1 MARRES
7 SWDDI
12 FGSFEEE
19 FEDMRRRMN
28 SMFSRYA
35 QEDFTTENQ
44 PLIYGFSMR
53 VGPDGKAHVQEF
65 GNARGNQLESE
76 QIGREPLTDIIDEGA
91 KVKVIIELPGV
102 ELEDISLNAENNIL
116 AISVNREDRK
126 FSKKLE
132 LPSSVSP
139 DSAKATYK
147 NGVLTVVM
155 EKTESKGTSIKI
167 EKED

>member
-1 MARRES
+1 MARRVS
-7 SWDDI
+7 PWDDI

-19 FEDMRRRMN
+19 FEDMRKRMN
-28 SMFSRYA
+28 SMFSRYTM
-35 QEDFTTENQ
+35 EDFADESTQ

-53 VGPDGKAHVQEF
+53 VGPDGKAQIQEF
-65 GNARGNQLESE
+65 GNANHH
-76 QIGREPLTDIIDEGA
+76 QIENGEREPLTDIVDEGN

-102 ELEDISLNAENNIL
+102 ELEDIKLNAENSVL
-116 AISVNREDRK
+116 DISVDREDRK
-126 FSKKLE
+126 FSKKLQ

-147 NGVLTVVM
+147 NGVLTVIM
-155 EKTESKGTSIKI
+155 EKSSAKGTSIKI